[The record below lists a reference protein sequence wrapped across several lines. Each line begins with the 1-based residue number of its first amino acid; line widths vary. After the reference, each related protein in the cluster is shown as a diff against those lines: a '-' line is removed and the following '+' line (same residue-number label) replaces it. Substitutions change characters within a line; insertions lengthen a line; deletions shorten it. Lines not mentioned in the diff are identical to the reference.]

1 MIKLDYN
8 AFIPNLYSK
17 LKLILKRNL
26 KLYSNKVTR
35 QSNWHILTID
45 TINKWFDAEGAG
57 TSTPTRNQKYCRKTS
72 CFKKNPVQL
81 QKKTFLEILTSLI
94 LLSAMS
100 NSSLR
105 SCSVCTWVSS
115 SSSFNSRNASYEET
129 VT

>member
-45 TINKWFDAEGAG
+45 TINK
-57 TSTPTRNQKYCRKTS
+57 
-72 CFKKNPVQL
+72 
-81 QKKTFLEILTSLI
+81 
-94 LLSAMS
+94 
-100 NSSLR
+100 
-105 SCSVCTWVSS
+105 
-115 SSSFNSRNASYEET
+115 
-129 VT
+129 